1 MNITED
7 KLLSAEK
14 GLYIHI
20 LPTPK
25 HKIMLSKII
34 TNLKREIENNTIIIG
49 NFNNSPSVIDG
60 LSRQKIKM
68 EILEMHHILEQ
79 VELMTY
85 IEHYI

>member
-1 MNITED
+1 MNVTED

-14 GLYIHI
+14 GLYS
-20 LPTPK
+20 TPK

-34 TNLKREIENNTIIIG
+34 KNLKRGIENNTIIVG

-79 VELMTY
+79 VQLMTY